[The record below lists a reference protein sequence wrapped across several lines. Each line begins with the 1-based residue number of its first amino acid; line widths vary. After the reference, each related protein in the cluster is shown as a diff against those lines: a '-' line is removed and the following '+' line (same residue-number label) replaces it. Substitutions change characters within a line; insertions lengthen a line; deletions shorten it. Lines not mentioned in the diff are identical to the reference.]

1 MESWLLDLEN
11 NRSSILVV
19 DDTYDNCFLLQSFL
33 ESEGYEVDTAE
44 SGVEAIAKIEMNLP
58 TLVLLDVMM
67 PEMNGYE
74 VVENI
79 RQNLHLHHLPILLVT
94 GMDTSAIPAAEQNN
108 VNGVI
113 HKPVDFD
120 QLLEKIQAFTQ
131 PNYSASEWKCK
142 WSKND
147 L

>member
-1 MESWLLDLEN
+1 MESWFLDLEN
-11 NRSSILVV
+11 NKASILVV
-19 DDTYDNCFLLQSFL
+19 DDIHDNCFLLQTFL
-33 ESEGYEVDTAE
+33 ELEGYEVDTAE
-44 SGVEAIAKIEMNLP
+44 SGTEAIAKIELNLP

-79 RQNLHLHHLPILLVT
+79 RQNLHLPNLPILLVT
-94 GMDTSAIPAAEQNN
+94 GMDISAIPLIEQTH

-120 QLLEKIQAFTQ
+120 QLLEKVHAFIPST
-131 PNYSASEWKCK
+131 
-142 WSKND
+142 
-147 L
+147 

>member
-19 DDTYDNCFLLQSFL
+19 DDIYDNCFLIQSFL
-33 ESEGYEVDTAE
+33 EAEGYEVDTAE
-44 SGVEAIAKIEMNLP
+44 SGVEAIAKIELNLP

-67 PEMNGYE
+67 PDMNGYE

-79 RQNLHLHHLPILLVT
+79 RQNLHLPNLPILFVT
-94 GMDTSAIPAAEQNN
+94 GMDISAIPNAEKTH

-113 HKPVDFD
+113 HKPVDLE
-120 QLLEKIQAFTQ
+120 QLLEKVQSFAQ
-131 PNYSASEWKCK
+131 PT
-142 WSKND
+142 
-147 L
+147 

>member
-11 NRSSILVV
+11 NKASILVV
-19 DDTYDNCFLLQSFL
+19 DDIHDNCFLLQSFL

-44 SGVEAIAKIEMNLP
+44 SGTEAIAKIEENLP

-74 VVENI
+74 VVENN
-79 RQNLHLHHLPILLVT
+79 RQNLHLPNLPIVLVT
-94 GMDTSAIPAAEQNN
+94 GIDISSIPAKEKNH

-113 HKPVDFD
+113 RKPVDFD
-120 QLLEKIQAFTQ
+120 QLLEKVQTFMPPT
-131 PNYSASEWKCK
+131 
-142 WSKND
+142 
-147 L
+147 

>member
-11 NRSSILVV
+11 NKASILVV
-19 DDTYDNCFLLQSFL
+19 DDIYDNCFLLQTFL
-33 ESEGYEVDTAE
+33 ESEGYEVNTAE
-44 SGVEAIAKIEMNLP
+44 SGTEAIAKIELNLP

-79 RQNLHLHHLPILLVT
+79 RQNLHLPNLPILLVT
-94 GMDTSAIPAAEQNN
+94 GMDISAIPLIEQTH

-120 QLLEKIQAFTQ
+120 QLLEKVHAFIPST
-131 PNYSASEWKCK
+131 
-142 WSKND
+142 
-147 L
+147 